1 MKITDI
7 IRKVI
12 DVIDQAEAAEQ
23 PVQQVIKPE
32 EADGGIEAEVQIN
45 FNDPAEEEIRRF
57 KQIAGLTTDAARPL
71 IANAPDEKYAD
82 IDAVTTLA
90 GGGLNGPKH
99 PADIKGSTIS
109 MYPGKVYG
117 AK

>member
-1 MKITDI
+1 MKITDV

-12 DVIDQAEAAEQ
+12 DVIDQAEAKEQ
-23 PVQQVIKPE
+23 SQVEVIRPE
-32 EADGGIEAEVQIN
+32 EADGGIEAEVQID
-45 FNDPAEEEIRRF
+45 FNDPTSDEIRRF
-57 KQIAGLTTDAARPL
+57 KQIAGLTSDATRPM

-99 PADIKGSTIS
+99 PADIRGSTVPQ
-109 MYPGKVYG
+109 YPGKVFG
-117 AK
+117 AQ

>member
-1 MKITDI
+1 MKITDV
-7 IRKVI
+7 IRKVL
-12 DVIDQAEAAEQ
+12 DVIDQAEAE
-23 PVQQVIKPE
+23 PIDQVIRPE

-57 KQIAGLTTDAARPL
+57 KQIAGLTADSPRPL

-82 IDAVTTLA
+82 VAAVTTGA
-90 GGGLNGPKH
+90 GGGLNGPKD
-99 PADIKGSTIS
+99 PADIRGSTMA

>member
-1 MKITDI
+1 MKITDV

-12 DVIDQAEAAEQ
+12 DVIDQAEAEEQ
-23 PVQQVIKPE
+23 SQVEVIRPE

-82 IDAVTTLA
+82 ISAVTTNA
-90 GGGLNGPKH
+90 GGGLNGPKN
-99 PADIKGSTIS
+99 PADIKGSTMS
-109 MYPGKVYG
+109 MYPGTVYG

>member
-7 IRKVI
+7 IRKVL
-12 DVIDQAEAAEQ
+12 DVVDQAETEEQSQAE
-23 PVQQVIKPE
+23 IIRPE

-45 FNDPAEEEIRRF
+45 FNDPADDEIRRF
-57 KQIAGLTTDAARPL
+57 KQIAGLTPDAVRPL
-71 IANAPDEKYAD
+71 IANAPAEKYAD
-82 IDAVTTLA
+82 IDSVTTLA

-99 PADIKGSTIS
+99 PADIKGSTMS
-109 MYPGKVYG
+109 MYPGTVYG